1 VALPVPKTHPP
12 WWEGV
17 HELIAGGRDH
27 VLVKLVI
34 NTA

>member
-1 VALPVPKTHPP
+1 MLPVPKTHPP

-17 HELIAGGRDH
+17 HELIAVERDH